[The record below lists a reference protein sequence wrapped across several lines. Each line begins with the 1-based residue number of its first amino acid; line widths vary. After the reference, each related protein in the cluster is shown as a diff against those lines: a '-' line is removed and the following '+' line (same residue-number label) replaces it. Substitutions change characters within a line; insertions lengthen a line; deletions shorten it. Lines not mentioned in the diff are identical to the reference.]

1 MNIREA
7 KIEDI
12 AEIADI
18 YNYEV
23 LNGVATFDTEIKSY
37 EEQKMWYK
45 NHTGKY
51 RIFVADIDG
60 KIAGWVSLSK
70 WIDKRAAEKSAELS
84 LYINKEYRGK
94 GLGNALMK
102 KSLSMA
108 EKDEIRTV
116 ISLITEGNNVSI
128 NLHEKMGF
136 ILCGRIEKV
145 AEKFGKELNL
155 IIMQKIFE

>member
-1 MNIREA
+1 MRIREA

-12 AEIADI
+12 DEIADI

-23 LNGVATFDTEIKSY
+23 LNGVATFDTEIRSY
-37 EEQKMWYK
+37 EDQKSWYE

-70 WIDKRAAEKSAELS
+70 WINKRAAEKSAELS
-84 LYINKEYRGK
+84 LYIKKECRGRGAGK
-94 GLGNALMK
+94 ALIK

-108 EKDEIRTV
+108 EKDGIKTV
-116 ISLITEGNNVSI
+116 ISLITDGNDVSI

-136 ILCGRIEKV
+136 TLCGRVDKV

>member
-12 AEIADI
+12 DEIADI

-23 LNGVATFDTEIKSY
+23 LNGVATFDTETRSY
-37 EEQKMWYK
+37 EEQKIWYE
-45 NHTGKY
+45 NHKGKH
-51 RIFVADIDG
+51 RIFVAEIDG

-70 WIDKRAAEKSAELS
+70 WINKRAADKSAELS
-84 LYINKEYRGK
+84 LYINSEHRGK
-94 GLGNALMK
+94 GVGKSLIK
-102 KSLSMA
+102 KSLSVA
-108 EKDEIRTV
+108 EKDGIKTV
-116 ISLITEGNNVSI
+116 ISLITDGNDISI

-136 ILCGRIEKV
+136 ILCGRVEKV